1 MKKQR
6 VISSTVITFD
16 GIKIKVIK
24 KTSMKNLYLRVKQGS
39 GEIVLTAPKVSD
51 EYIMKFIGKNIDV
64 LKKHIEDLKKRDLG
78 TDKKYIDGETHFL
91 WGRPYTLRIID
102 SKKHLSKGDDEIF
115 IYVKKADDSEEIKR
129 KLNEY
134 YREEIKI
141 KLATFVDMA
150 KNMTGVSPNE
160 VRIKNMKTRWGTCN
174 IRDRRVWVSLNLA
187 KYDEICLLYILLHEL
202 THLKEKNHTK
212 RFYKILDET
221 FSMRKECDEML
232 KIKL

>member
-6 VISSTVITFD
+6 VISATVITFD

-51 EYIMKFIGKNIDV
+51 EYIMQFVRTKLEV
-64 LKKHIEDLKKRDLG
+64 LRQHIEDSKKRNTDS
-78 TDKKYIDGETHFL
+78 DKKFVDGEKHFL
-91 WGRPYTLRIID
+91 WGKAYTLRVVD
-102 SKKHLSKGDDEIF
+102 SKDFPAMSENEIF
-115 IYVKKADDSEEIKR
+115 IYVKDLSDSKEIER
-129 KLNEY
+129 NLNEF
-134 YREEIKI
+134 YRRELRLKLETFL
-141 KLATFVDMA
+141 KLAEDMA
-150 KNMTGVSPNE
+150 GVSSNE

-174 IRDRRVWVSLNLA
+174 IKDRRVWVSLNLA

>member
-6 VISSTVITFD
+6 VISATVITFD

-64 LKKHIEDLKKRDLG
+64 LKKHIEDLKKRNLG

-91 WGRPYTLRIID
+91 WGRPYTLRILD

-174 IRDRRVWVSLNLA
+174 IRDKRVWVSLNLA

>member
-24 KTSMKNLYLRVKQGS
+24 KISMKNLYLRVKQGS

-64 LKKHIEDLKKRDLG
+64 LKKHIEGLKKRNLG

-91 WGRPYTLRIID
+91 WGRPYTLRILD

-115 IYVKKADDSEEIKR
+115 IYVKKADDSEAIKR

-187 KYDEICLLYILLHEL
+187 KYDEICLLYILIHEF

-212 RFYKILDET
+212 KFYELLDNS
-221 FSMRKECDEML
+221 FSMRKECDEIL
-232 KIKL
+232 NKRL

>member
-6 VISSTVITFD
+6 VVSEKEISVD

-24 KTSMKNLYLRVKQGS
+24 KTNMKNLYIRVKCG
-39 GEIVLTAPKVSD
+39 GDEVVLTAPEVSNG
-51 EYIMKFIGKNIDV
+51 YILNFAKKNIEV
-64 LKKHIEDLKKRDLG
+64 LKKHISDEKKRSVNS
-78 TDKKYIDGETHFL
+78 DKKFADGEKHFL
-91 WGRPYTLRIID
+91 WGRPYTLRVVN
-102 SKKHLSKGDDEIF
+102 SKDFPAMSEREIF
-115 IYVKKADDSEEIKR
+115 IYVKDLSDSKEIER
-129 KLNEY
+129 NLNEF
-134 YREEIKI
+134 YRRELRLKLETFL
-141 KLATFVDMA
+141 KLAEDMA
-150 KNMTGVSPNE
+150 GVSSNE

-174 IRDRRVWVSLNLA
+174 IKERRVWVNLNLA

>member
-64 LKKHIEDLKKRDLG
+64 LKKHIEDLKKRNLG

-91 WGRPYTLRIID
+91 WGRPYTLRILD

-150 KNMTGVSPNE
+150 KNMTEVSPNE
-160 VRIKNMKTRWGTCN
+160 VRIKNMKTRWGSCN

>member
-6 VISSTVITFD
+6 VISATVITFD

-64 LKKHIEDLKKRDLG
+64 LKKHIEDLKKRNLG

-91 WGRPYTLRIID
+91 WGRPYTLRILD
-102 SKKHLSKGDDEIF
+102 SKKRLSKGDDEIF
-115 IYVKKADDSEEIKR
+115 IYVKKADDSEAIKR

>member
-64 LKKHIEDLKKRDLG
+64 LKKHIEDLKKRNLD

-160 VRIKNMKTRWGTCN
+160 VRIKNMKTRWGSCN

-232 KIKL
+232 KIKK

>member
-6 VISSTVITFD
+6 VISATVITFD

-39 GEIVLTAPKVSD
+39 GEIVLTAPKVSN

-64 LKKHIEDLKKRDLG
+64 LKKHIEDLKKRNLG

-91 WGRPYTLRIID
+91 WGRPYTLRILD

-141 KLATFVDMA
+141 KLATFVNMA

-174 IRDRRVWVSLNLA
+174 IKDRRVWVSLNLA

>member
-51 EYIMKFIGKNIDV
+51 EYIMQFIRTKLEV
-64 LKKHIEDLKKRDLG
+64 LRQHIEDSKKRNTDS
-78 TDKKYIDGETHFL
+78 DKKFVDGEKHFL
-91 WGRPYTLRIID
+91 WGKAYTLRVVD
-102 SKKHLSKGDDEIF
+102 SKDFPAMSENEIF
-115 IYVKKADDSEEIKR
+115 IYVKDLSGSKEIER
-129 KLNEY
+129 NLNEF
-134 YREEIKI
+134 YRRELRLKLETFL
-141 KLATFVDMA
+141 KLAEDMA
-150 KNMTGVSPNE
+150 GVSSNE

-174 IRDRRVWVSLNLA
+174 IKDRRVWVSLNLA

-232 KIKL
+232 KIKK

>member
-51 EYIMKFIGKNIDV
+51 EYIMKFIEKNIDV
-64 LKKHIEDLKKRDLG
+64 LKKHIEDLKKRNLD

-91 WGRPYTLRIID
+91 WGRPYTLRILD

-160 VRIKNMKTRWGTCN
+160 VRIKNMKTRWGSCN

-187 KYDEICLLYILLHEL
+187 KYDEICLLYILIHEF

-212 RFYKILDET
+212 KIL
-221 FSMRKECDEML
+221 
-232 KIKL
+232 

>member
-64 LKKHIEDLKKRDLG
+64 LKKHIEDLKKRNLD

-174 IRDRRVWVSLNLA
+174 IKDRRVWVSLNLA

>member
-1 MKKQR
+1 
-6 VISSTVITFD
+6 
-16 GIKIKVIK
+16 
-24 KTSMKNLYLRVKQGS
+24 MKNLYLRVKQGS

-64 LKKHIEDLKKRDLG
+64 LKKHIEDLKKRNLD

-174 IRDRRVWVSLNLA
+174 IKDRRVWVSLNLA

>member
-51 EYIMKFIGKNIDV
+51 EYIMQFIRTKLEV
-64 LKKHIEDLKKRDLG
+64 LRQHIEDSKKRNTDS
-78 TDKKYIDGETHFL
+78 DKKFVDGEKHFL
-91 WGRPYTLRIID
+91 WGKAYTLRVVD
-102 SKKHLSKGDDEIF
+102 SKDFPAMSENEIF
-115 IYVKKADDSEEIKR
+115 IYVKDLSDSKEIER
-129 KLNEY
+129 NLNEF
-134 YREEIKI
+134 YRRELRLKLETFL
-141 KLATFVDMA
+141 KLAEDMA
-150 KNMTGVSPNE
+150 GVSSNE

-174 IRDRRVWVSLNLA
+174 IKDRRVWVSLNLA

-232 KIKL
+232 KIKK

>member
-51 EYIMKFIGKNIDV
+51 EYIMQFVRTKLEV
-64 LKKHIEDLKKRDLG
+64 LRQHIEDSKKRNTDS
-78 TDKKYIDGETHFL
+78 DKKFVDGEKHFL
-91 WGRPYTLRIID
+91 WGKAFTLRVVD
-102 SKKHLSKGDDEIF
+102 SKDFPAMSENEIF
-115 IYVKKADDSEEIKR
+115 IYVKDLSDSKEIER
-129 KLNEY
+129 NLNEF
-134 YREEIKI
+134 YRRELRLKLETFL
-141 KLATFVDMA
+141 KLAEDMA
-150 KNMTGVSPNE
+150 GVSSNE

-174 IRDRRVWVSLNLA
+174 IKDRRVWVSLNLA

-202 THLKEKNHTK
+202 SLIH
-212 RFYKILDET
+212 I
-221 FSMRKECDEML
+221 
-232 KIKL
+232 

>member
-1 MKKQR
+1 MRKQR
-6 VISSTVITFD
+6 VISEKVITVD
-16 GIKIKVIK
+16 DIKIKVIK
-24 KTSMKNLYLRVKQGS
+24 KTNMKNLYLRVKQGS

-51 EYIMKFIGKNIDV
+51 EYIMKFIEKNIDV
-64 LKKHIEDLKKRDLG
+64 LKKHIEDLKKRNLG

-91 WGRPYTLRIID
+91 WGRPYTLRILY
-102 SKKHLSKGDDEIF
+102 SKKHLSKGDNEIF

-174 IRDRRVWVSLNLA
+174 IRDKRVWVSLNLA
-187 KYDEICLLYILLHEL
+187 KYDEICLLYILIHEF

>member
-51 EYIMKFIGKNIDV
+51 EYIMQFIRTKLEV
-64 LKKHIEDLKKRDLG
+64 LRQHIEDSKKRNTDS
-78 TDKKYIDGETHFL
+78 DKKFVDGEKHFL
-91 WGRPYTLRIID
+91 WGKAYTLRVVD
-102 SKKHLSKGDDEIF
+102 SKDFQAMSENEIF
-115 IYVKKADDSEEIKR
+115 IYVKDLSDSKEIER
-129 KLNEY
+129 NLNEF
-134 YREEIKI
+134 YRRELRLKLETFL
-141 KLATFVDMA
+141 KLAEDMA
-150 KNMTGVSPNE
+150 GVSSNE

-174 IRDRRVWVSLNLA
+174 IKDRRVWVSLNLA

-232 KIKL
+232 KIKK

>member
-39 GEIVLTAPKVSD
+39 GEIVLTAPKISD

-64 LKKHIEDLKKRDLG
+64 LKKHIEDLKKRNLG

-91 WGRPYTLRIID
+91 WGRPYTLRILD

-174 IRDRRVWVSLNLA
+174 IRDKRVWVSLNLA
-187 KYDEICLLYILLHEL
+187 KYDEICLLYILIHEF

-212 RFYKILDET
+212 NFYEFLDNS
-221 FSMRKECDEML
+221 FSMRKECDEIL
-232 KIKL
+232 NKRL

>member
-51 EYIMKFIGKNIDV
+51 EYIMKFIEKNIDV
-64 LKKHIEDLKKRDLG
+64 LKKHIEDLKKRNLD

-91 WGRPYTLRIID
+91 WGRPYTLRILD

-174 IRDRRVWVSLNLA
+174 IRDKRVWVSLNLA

>member
-64 LKKHIEDLKKRDLG
+64 LKKHIEDLKKRNLG

-91 WGRPYTLRIID
+91 WGRPYTLRILD

-174 IRDRRVWVSLNLA
+174 IRDKRVWVSLNLA
-187 KYDEICLLYILLHEL
+187 KYDEICLLYILIHEF

-212 RFYKILDET
+212 NFYEFLDNS
-221 FSMRKECDEML
+221 FSMRKECDEIL
-232 KIKL
+232 NKRL

>member
-24 KTSMKNLYLRVKQGS
+24 KTSMKNLYLRVKHGS

-64 LKKHIEDLKKRDLG
+64 LKKHIEDLKKRNLG

-91 WGRPYTLRIID
+91 WGRPYTLRILD

-187 KYDEICLLYILLHEL
+187 KYDEICLLYILIHEF

-212 RFYKILDET
+212 KFYEFLDNS
-221 FSMRKECDEML
+221 FSMRKECDEIL
-232 KIKL
+232 NKRL

>member
-51 EYIMKFIGKNIDV
+51 EYIMKFIEKNIDV
-64 LKKHIEDLKKRDLG
+64 LKKHIEDLKKRNLD

-91 WGRPYTLRIID
+91 WGRPYTLRILD

-115 IYVKKADDSEEIKR
+115 IYVKDLSDSKEIER
-129 KLNEY
+129 NLNEF
-134 YREEIKI
+134 YRRELRLKLETFL
-141 KLATFVDMA
+141 KLAEDMA
-150 KNMTGVSPNE
+150 GVSSNE

-174 IRDRRVWVSLNLA
+174 IKDRRVWVSLNLA

>member
-51 EYIMKFIGKNIDV
+51 EYIMQFVRTKLEV
-64 LKKHIEDLKKRDLG
+64 LRQHIEDSKKRNTDS
-78 TDKKYIDGETHFL
+78 DKKFVDGEKHFL
-91 WGRPYTLRIID
+91 WGKAFTLRVVD
-102 SKKHLSKGDDEIF
+102 SKDFPAMSENEIF
-115 IYVKKADDSEEIKR
+115 IYVKDLSDSKEIER
-129 KLNEY
+129 NLNEF
-134 YREEIKI
+134 YRRELRLKLETFL
-141 KLATFVDMA
+141 KLAEDMA
-150 KNMTGVSPNE
+150 GVSSNE

-174 IRDRRVWVSLNLA
+174 IKDRRVWVSLNLA

-232 KIKL
+232 KIKK

>member
-39 GEIVLTAPKVSD
+39 GEIVLTAPKVSN
-51 EYIMKFIGKNIDV
+51 EYIMKFIEKNIDV

-150 KNMTGVSPNE
+150 KNMTGVSSNE

-174 IRDRRVWVSLNLA
+174 IKDRRVWVSLNLA

>member
-64 LKKHIEDLKKRDLG
+64 LKKHIEDLKKRNLG

-91 WGRPYTLRIID
+91 WGRPYTLRILD

-174 IRDRRVWVSLNLA
+174 IKDRRVWVSLNLA

>member
-51 EYIMKFIGKNIDV
+51 EYIMQFVRTKLEV
-64 LKKHIEDLKKRDLG
+64 LRQHIEDSKKRNTDS
-78 TDKKYIDGETHFL
+78 DKKFVDGEKHFL
-91 WGRPYTLRIID
+91 WGKAYTLRVVD
-102 SKKHLSKGDDEIF
+102 SKDFPAMSENEIF
-115 IYVKKADDSEEIKR
+115 IYVKDLSDSKEIER
-129 KLNEY
+129 NLNEF
-134 YREEIKI
+134 YRRELRLKLETFL
-141 KLATFVDMA
+141 KLAEDMA
-150 KNMTGVSPNE
+150 GVSSNE

-174 IRDRRVWVSLNLA
+174 IKDRRVWVSLNLA

-232 KIKL
+232 KIKK

>member
-64 LKKHIEDLKKRDLG
+64 LKKHIEDLKKRNLG

-91 WGRPYTLRIID
+91 WGRPYTLRILD

-187 KYDEICLLYILLHEL
+187 KYDEICLLYILIHEF

-212 RFYKILDET
+212 KFYELLDHS
-221 FSMRKECDEML
+221 FSMRKECDEIL
-232 KIKL
+232 NKRL

>member
-51 EYIMKFIGKNIDV
+51 EYIMQFVRTKLEV
-64 LKKHIEDLKKRDLG
+64 LRQHIEDSKKRNTDS
-78 TDKKYIDGETHFL
+78 DKKFVDGEKHFL
-91 WGRPYTLRIID
+91 WGKAYTLRVVD
-102 SKKHLSKGDDEIF
+102 SKDFPAMSENEIF
-115 IYVKKADDSEEIKR
+115 IYVKDLSDSKEIER
-129 KLNEY
+129 NLNEF
-134 YREEIKI
+134 YRRELRLKLETFL
-141 KLATFVDMA
+141 KLAEDMA
-150 KNMTGVSPNE
+150 GVSSNE

-174 IRDRRVWVSLNLA
+174 IKDRRVWVSLNLA

>member
-174 IRDRRVWVSLNLA
+174 IKDRRVWVSLNLA

>member
-6 VISSTVITFD
+6 VISATVITFD

-51 EYIMKFIGKNIDV
+51 EYIMQFIRTKLEV
-64 LKKHIEDLKKRDLG
+64 LRQHIEDSKKRNTDS
-78 TDKKYIDGETHFL
+78 DKKFVDGEKHFL
-91 WGRPYTLRIID
+91 WGKAYTLRVVD
-102 SKKHLSKGDDEIF
+102 SKDFPAMSENEIF
-115 IYVKKADDSEEIKR
+115 IYVKDLSDSKEIER
-129 KLNEY
+129 NLNEF
-134 YREEIKI
+134 YRRELRLKLETFL
-141 KLATFVDMA
+141 KLAEDMA
-150 KNMTGVSPNE
+150 GVSSNE

-174 IRDRRVWVSLNLA
+174 IKDRRVWVSLNIA

>member
-1 MKKQR
+1 
-6 VISSTVITFD
+6 
-16 GIKIKVIK
+16 
-24 KTSMKNLYLRVKQGS
+24 MKNLYLRVKQGS

-51 EYIMKFIGKNIDV
+51 EYIMKFIEKNIDV
-64 LKKHIEDLKKRDLG
+64 LKKHIEDLKKRNLG

-91 WGRPYTLRIID
+91 WGRPYTLRILD
-102 SKKHLSKGDDEIF
+102 SKKHLSKGDNEIF

-174 IRDRRVWVSLNLA
+174 IRDKRVWVSLNLA
-187 KYDEICLLYILLHEL
+187 KYDEICLLYILIHEF

>member
-1 MKKQR
+1 MRKQR
-6 VISSTVITFD
+6 VISEKVITVD
-16 GIKIKVIK
+16 DIKIKVIK
-24 KTSMKNLYLRVKQGS
+24 KTNMKNLYLRVKQGS

-51 EYIMKFIGKNIDV
+51 EYIMKFIEKNIDV
-64 LKKHIEDLKKRDLG
+64 LKKHIEDLKKRNLG

-91 WGRPYTLRIID
+91 WGRPYTLRILD
-102 SKKHLSKGDDEIF
+102 SKKHLSKGDNEIF

-174 IRDRRVWVSLNLA
+174 IRDKRVWVSLNLA
-187 KYDEICLLYILLHEL
+187 KYDEICLLYILIHEF

>member
-64 LKKHIEDLKKRDLG
+64 LKKHIEDLKKRNLG

-91 WGRPYTLRIID
+91 WGRPYTLRILD

-174 IRDRRVWVSLNLA
+174 IRDKRVWVSLNLA

>member
-1 MKKQR
+1 
-6 VISSTVITFD
+6 
-16 GIKIKVIK
+16 
-24 KTSMKNLYLRVKQGS
+24 MKNLYLRVKQGS
-39 GEIVLTAPKVSD
+39 GEIVLTAPKISD

-64 LKKHIEDLKKRDLG
+64 LKKHIEDLKKRNLG

-91 WGRPYTLRIID
+91 WGRPYTLRILD

-174 IRDRRVWVSLNLA
+174 IRDKRVWVSLNLA
-187 KYDEICLLYILLHEL
+187 KYDEICLLYILIHEF

-212 RFYKILDET
+212 NFYEFLDNS
-221 FSMRKECDEML
+221 FSMRKECDEIL
-232 KIKL
+232 NKRL